1 MNLIS
6 ILIRF
11 ILATIG
17 AFLISLWGVFSLI
30 GLFIF
35 TFVVCWFLITFI
47 YWDRTK
53 REIGY
58 MDFLKSDFA
67 LQYGWI
73 LRMAFAFSGGFFLFK
88 GGYQSV
94 IGVVFLVLCFGWISL
109 NNRMQKLEDQDG
121 NS

>member
-1 MNLIS
+1 MLS
-6 ILIRF
+6 ILIRL

-73 LRMAFAFSGGFFLFK
+73 LRMALALFGGYYLFSGGFGTIIAALSIVSCFL
-88 GGYQSV
+88 
-94 IGVVFLVLCFGWISL
+94 WIYHDY
-109 NNRMQKLEDQDG
+109 KL
-121 NS
+121 